1 MLMYWMIIYR
11 IDKVIEYDLDEE
23 DFLMNE
29 LLVRENDH
37 EKY

>member
-1 MLMYWMIIYR
+1 MLMYRMIIHR